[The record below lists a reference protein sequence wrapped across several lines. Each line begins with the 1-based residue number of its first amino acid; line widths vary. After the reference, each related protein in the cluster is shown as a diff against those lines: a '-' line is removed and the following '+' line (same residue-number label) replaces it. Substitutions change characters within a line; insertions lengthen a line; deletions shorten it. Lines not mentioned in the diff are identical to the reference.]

1 VTERSW
7 KAFERRCARDVG
19 TERIPVTGERHGADA
34 EDPMFCYQ
42 FKLGR
47 SQPSYLRE
55 WLAGIVA
62 AGAARRPGKVGV
74 VVWKPKG
81 ARDGDALVLLRWCDW
96 VALHGAVGAPVS
108 DRPSCPAGG
117 RQRGDALGGARTG
130 ERVENGAAWGHADT
144 PENRVRPGRSSRVV
158 KDATEHNAWY
168 TKSRRETPVAAPLSG
183 GTPNLAHYALARKGA
198 A

>member
-1 VTERSW
+1 MTDRAW

-34 EDPMFCYQ
+34 EDGTCCYQ

-47 SQPSYLRE
+47 SQPSYLRA

-81 ARDGDALVLLRWCDW
+81 ARDGDALVLLRWSDW
-96 VALHGAVGAPVS
+96 LALHRSAEVAPV
-108 DRPSCPAGG
+108 AG
-117 RQRGDALGGARTG
+117 AEVAP
-130 ERVENGAAWGHADT
+130 DT
-144 PENRVRPGRSSRVV
+144 L
-158 KDATEHNAWY
+158 
-168 TKSRRETPVAAPLSG
+168 AAPSKRSQAF
-183 GTPNLAHYALARKGA
+183 PLAMCAREGCSSPLPAVVRHGSPRRYCSPRCRRLEWAAKHPRHTELAA
-198 A
+198 